1 MNRNYNKIRHM
12 QNSNLILER
21 RYLVEQT
28 VSTPP
33 TNSLQT
39 LNSLVP
45 GSMLQGVFG
54 AGDEDTEQSGTF
66 TDVNDRTKKVRLDFS
81 DFGGGNFKASSF
93 NLSAQNKINVFNQS
107 QLESSFDNPD
117 GIKIAPNS
125 NFVTFTPFGQDI
137 PTIYINDQNVVSY
150 GKLRNKNTVAG
161 K

>member
-1 MNRNYNKIRHM
+1 
-12 QNSNLILER
+12 
-21 RYLVEQT
+21 
-28 VSTPP
+28 
-33 TNSLQT
+33 
-39 LNSLVP
+39 
-45 GSMLQGVFG
+45 MLQGVFG